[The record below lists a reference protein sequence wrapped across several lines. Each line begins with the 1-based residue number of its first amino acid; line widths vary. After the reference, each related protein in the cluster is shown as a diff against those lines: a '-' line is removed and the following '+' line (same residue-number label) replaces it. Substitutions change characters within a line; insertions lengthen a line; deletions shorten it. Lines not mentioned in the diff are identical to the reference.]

1 MTKSDLS
8 VIVRAVTRSDAA
20 AEDHPLRA
28 RLAILGA
35 AVLFST
41 GGAAI
46 KATALTGWQV
56 ASFRSAVA
64 AAAVLAMLP
73 AARRGWG
80 VLPILI
86 GFGYAATMIFFVL
99 ANKLTTAANTIF
111 LQSTAPIYLVL
122 IGPLVLKEP
131 IRRRE
136 IGFMAVLGGGLAMFF
151 IGHEAVRATAPDP
164 IKGNVLALLS
174 GVCWAVAVSGL
185 RFMGKRGGH
194 GGGAAAAVVA
204 GNAIAFL
211 VCLPMALPV
220 ASVTGTDVAV
230 IGFLGVFQIG
240 LAYVLLTYGL
250 EHVGALEAS
259 LLLLGE
265 PVLNPLWAWLVHG
278 ERPSGWSLSGG
289 IVIVTATLVKS
300 VYDAK
305 VPQRAAGRSNA

>member
-1 MTKSDLS
+1 MVS
-8 VIVRAVTRSDAA
+8 VIVRAVIRSDVRAV
-20 AEDHPLRA
+20 DHPLRA

-46 KATALTGWQV
+46 KATSLTGWQV

-64 AAAVLAMLP
+64 AAAVLVMLP

-86 GFGYAATMIFFVL
+86 GCGYAATMICFVL

-136 IGFMAVLGGGLAMFF
+136 FGFMAVLGAGLAMFF
-151 IGHEAVRATAPDP
+151 VGHESARATAPDP
-164 IKGNVLALLS
+164 LKGNLLALAS
-174 GVCWAVAVSGL
+174 GVWWAVAVSGL

-204 GNAIAFL
+204 GNLIAFL
-211 VCLPMALPV
+211 VCLPAALPV
-220 ASVTGTDVAV
+220 AGVTATDVGV

-250 EHVGALEAS
+250 AHVGALEAS

-265 PVLNPLWAWLVHG
+265 PVLNPLWAWVVHG
-278 ERPSGWSLSGG
+278 ERPSGWSLAGG
-289 IVIVTATLVKS
+289 AVIVAATLVKS
-300 VYDAK
+300 VYDSMTS
-305 VPQRAAGRSNA
+305 PPAAGRSIA